1 MILKY
6 LKRKL
11 IQPMEIQ
18 NVNVK
23 ILVADEV
30 EKQLVSNC
38 SAITHTYD
46 SYDMSHTHLFCLS
59 ILFCNYSSPNYQ
71 N

>member
-46 SYDMSHTHLFCLS
+46 S
-59 ILFCNYSSPNYQ
+59 
-71 N
+71 

>member
-11 IQPMEIQ
+11 IQHMEIQ

-23 ILVADEV
+23 ILVVDAV

-38 SAITHTYD
+38 SCLY
-46 SYDMSHTHLFCLS
+46 SY
-59 ILFCNYSSPNYQ
+59 I
-71 N
+71 

>member
-1 MILKY
+1 MILKC

-11 IQPMEIQ
+11 IQHMVIQ

-23 ILVADEV
+23 ILVVDEV

-38 SAITHTYD
+38 SCLLLIH
-46 SYDMSHTHLFCLS
+46 MSHTHLFCLS
-59 ILFCNYSSPNYQ
+59 ILFCNYSSPNYPTK
-71 N
+71 

>member
-11 IQPMEIQ
+11 IQHMVIQ

-23 ILVADEV
+23 ILVVDEV

-38 SAITHTYD
+38 CCLLLIHMTH
-46 SYDMSHTHLFCLS
+46 M
-59 ILFCNYSSPNYQ
+59 I
-71 N
+71 